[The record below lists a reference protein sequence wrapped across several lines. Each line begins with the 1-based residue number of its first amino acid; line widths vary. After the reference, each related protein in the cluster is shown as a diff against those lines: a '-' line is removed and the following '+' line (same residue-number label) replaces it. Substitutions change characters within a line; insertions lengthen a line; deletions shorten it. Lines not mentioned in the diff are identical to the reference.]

1 MGKGSNEQQ
10 ALWTTHKQFC
20 KLPQQ
25 TDSVDKLSTMF
36 TSEVEKS
43 EIRCASE
50 NEPQVVSAFSKKD
63 IDEETGRDKEA
74 RG

>member
-1 MGKGSNEQQ
+1 MEGARTFRYDFSSRVGKGSNEQQ

-36 TSEVEKS
+36 TSEIEKG
-43 EIRCASE
+43 EVRCASE
-50 NEPQVVSAFSKKD
+50 NEP
-63 IDEETGRDKEA
+63 
-74 RG
+74 